1 MSNNANKTDISNEKY
16 VIFASHYPVM
26 TVKGILNLF
35 NVGFKELEG
44 RYNNVDETSF
54 IVNMRDKELIHDLIA
69 EQESILELSE
79 IQPNGLRKAKLV
91 FKDGTETNLGDMT
104 QVTEIKAKASNAY
117 TFDGQSYFV
126 AG

>member
-1 MSNNANKTDISNEKY
+1 MSTWLPDMEKSNPALANAYKS
-16 VIFASHYPVM
+16 
-26 TVKGILNLF
+26 
-35 NVGFKELEG
+35 VGNQDK
-44 RYNNVDETSF
+44 TSF
-54 IVNMRDKELIHDLIA
+54 IVNMRDKQSIKYLIA